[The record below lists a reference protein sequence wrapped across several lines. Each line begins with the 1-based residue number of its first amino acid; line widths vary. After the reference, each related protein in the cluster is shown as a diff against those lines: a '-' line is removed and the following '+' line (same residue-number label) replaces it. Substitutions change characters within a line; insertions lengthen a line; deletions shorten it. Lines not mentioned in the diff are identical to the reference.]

1 MKLALV
7 IGFGSTKVL
16 NYTASQ
22 NVSLGIEGYVVISQ
36 SLWLSTWLSIL
47 PFPSL
52 LWPESMTFKLEYI
65 SLCLLIPP
73 ALFRLYYS
81 RKKNDSSM
89 EDTYRSMEEYLFL
102 TPLKHWE
109 VVIMTKKY
117 ASFNLRS
124 KNWAIDDQSKKY
136 YFISYKFC

>member
-73 ALFRLYYS
+73 SLFRLYYS

-102 TPLKHWE
+102 TPLEHWE

-124 KNWAIDDQSKKY
+124 KNWAIYDQSKKY

>member
-22 NVSLGIEGYVVISQ
+22 NVSLGIEGYAVISQ

-73 ALFRLYYS
+73 SLFRLYYS

-124 KNWAIDDQSKKY
+124 KNWAIYDQSKKY